1 MSDLPDRLIQQLSF
15 AIRNPINVI
24 LGTIDLHGTTE
35 TTPEQDH
42 YMQMIQ
48 RSAMQLMEASDSLLD
63 LFELRSGAV
72 KPDYQEFDIS
82 ELVLEA
88 VKFRQP
94 SARNKGLEIEVLM
107 ESDLVNPC
115 LTDPF
120 LLKKILSQLL
130 DNAIKFTDKGAISI
144 HVSRAPVPPSGQVN
158 QPHLCIEVKDT
169 GIGIP
174 QNRLSSLFD
183 GPSEEKNY
191 RSTYDGA
198 GLGLLLVSRMTEMI
212 GGTISVESE
221 PTVGSKFQL
230 IFPVQ
235 SVEKRMSG
243 DIQLSGSREKG
254 EHAKGIRILCAEDDP
269 DSRYLVEHH
278 LRAMGW
284 EVRMASNGKEA
295 LEACKQETFDVVL
308 MDVQMP
314 EMDGFEATAAIRSLS
329 NESGTQGSH
338 VPIIALTAHALKQD
352 REICL
357 QSGMDDYLSKP
368 VHREELYSVID
379 YHVKAARQRDS
390 VEH

>member
-24 LGTIDLHGTTE
+24 LGTIDLQSTTE

-42 YMQMIQ
+42 YMQMIR

-72 KPDYQEFDIS
+72 NPEYQEFNIA

-94 SARNKGLEIEVLM
+94 SARSKGLDIDVFM

-120 LLKKILSQLL
+120 LLKKILFQLL
-130 DNAIKFTDKGAISI
+130 DNAIKFTEKGSISV
-144 HVSRAPVPPSGQVN
+144 HVSRAEVPPSGHVD
-158 QPHLCIEVKDT
+158 QPHLKIEIKDSGT
-169 GIGIP
+169 GIA
-174 QNRLSSLFD
+174 QNRLDTLFD
-183 GPSEEKNY
+183 GPSEEQTY
-191 RSTYDGA
+191 RSSFDGA
-198 GLGLLLVSRMTEMI
+198 GLGLLLVSRMSAMI
-212 GGTISVESE
+212 QGSVTVQSE
-221 PTVGSKFQL
+221 LGRGSTFSL
-230 IFPVQ
+230 VFPVQ
-235 SVEKRMSG
+235 SVEKRVSG
-243 DIQLSGSREKG
+243 EIHLSGADSEAHRSEK
-254 EHAKGIRILCAEDDP
+254 IRILCAEDDP

-278 LRAMGW
+278 LRARGW
-284 EVRMASNGKEA
+284 ETRMASNGLEA
-295 LEACKQETFDVVL
+295 LEACKKEPFDIVL

-314 EMDGFEATAAIRSLS
+314 EMDGFEATAAIRKLS
-329 NESGTQGSH
+329 TDDATRGLD
-338 VPIIALTAHALKQD
+338 VPIIALTAHALKKD

-357 QSGMDDYLSKP
+357 QAGMDDYLSKP

-379 YHVKAARQRDS
+379 YHVKAARQRDR
-390 VEH
+390 VEP